1 MRKAFILTA
10 GAMLLSANVFANA
23 DLLNR
28 EAGVQ
33 NIKYKNGVI
42 STLIVV
48 GKAAVPKALRRNPG
62 RAAQYGAGKAQ
73 SDAQIQFTRFLS
85 TKCKWG
91 KTENGQTAVKEASVS
106 ATDAS
111 GKETNSEAS
120 SFTETAMTKEQIA
133 QAAQACVSGIQV
145 LCGGM
150 DNSGRYT
157 WVGAWNAQAAASIK
171 GMAKTMNEANA
182 EVSDMGKAE
191 KAKKAARDANE
202 INAIK
207 NAGKKSAASQ
217 GAAGNSGNAGANN
230 SKDPDILSGMKKPKS
245 TVASDANEFL

>member
-1 MRKAFILTA
+1 MRKATLFVA
-10 GAMLLSANVFANA
+10 GAMLLASNAFANP

-33 NIKYKNGVI
+33 NIKYEKGVI

-48 GKAAVPKALRRNPG
+48 GKAAVPKALRRHPG
-62 RAAQYGAGKAQ
+62 RAAEYAGSRAQ
-73 SDAQIQFTRFLS
+73 SDAANQFTRFLS

-91 KTENGQTAVKEASVS
+91 KTSDGQTAVKEAAVS

-111 GKETNSEAS
+111 GKETSSESS
-120 SFTETAMTKEQIA
+120 SFTTTDMTKEQMA
-133 QAAQACVSGIQV
+133 QMAQACVSGIQV

-157 WVGAWNAQAAASIK
+157 WVGAWNAKAAASIK
-171 GMAKTMNEANA
+171 AMAKVMNEANA
-182 EVSDMGKAE
+182 EVADMGKAE
-191 KAKKAARDANE
+191 KAKKDARDANE

-207 NAGKKSAASQ
+207 NAGKKAAAKGAAAS
-217 GAAGNSGNAGANN
+217 GASNGAKNG
-230 SKDPDILSGMKKPKS
+230 SDPDILQGMQKPKS
-245 TVASDANEFL
+245 TVASDANDFL